1 MVVVATSCLEDRPRP
16 GPPQLSYTLNRT
28 TVQSNNP
35 PTPPDT
41 LSGTV
46 LAEDSDGLDSV
57 WVTVDSA
64 VAGEDGRFNRVFS
77 GPFRFLIGPG
87 KTVGTVL
94 PVQIRARDI
103 VGFEVVRDTH
113 VVVVQ

>member
-1 MVVVATSCLEDRPRP
+1 SCLEERPRP
-16 GPPQLSYTLNRT
+16 GPPLLTFTLEKT

-46 LAEDSDGLDSV
+46 RAEDTDGLDSV

-64 VAGEDGRFNRVFS
+64 VAGEDGGFDRVFS
-77 GPFRFLIGPG
+77 APFRFLIGAG
-87 KTVGTVL
+87 KTPGTVL
-94 PVQIRARDI
+94 SVQLRARDI
-103 VGFEVVRDTH
+103 AGFQVIRDTSVT
-113 VVVVQ
+113 VVP

>member
-1 MVVVATSCLEDRPRP
+1 MH
-16 GPPQLSYTLNRT
+16 
-28 TVQSNNP
+28 SNNP

-46 LAEDSDGLDSV
+46 RAEDTDGLDSV

-64 VAGEDGRFNRVFS
+64 VAGEDGGFDAVFS
-77 GPFRFLIGPG
+77 APFRFLIGPG
-87 KTVGTVL
+87 KTPGTVL
-94 PVQIRARDI
+94 PVQVRARDI
-103 VGFEVVRDTH
+103 AGFQVARDTF

>member
-1 MVVVATSCLEDRPRP
+1 VH
-16 GPPQLSYTLNRT
+16 
-28 TVQSNNP
+28 SNNP

-46 LAEDSDGLDSV
+46 RAEDTDGLDSV

-64 VAGEDGRFNRVFS
+64 VAGEDGGFDAVFS
-77 GPFRFLIGPG
+77 APFRFLIGPG
-87 KTVGTVL
+87 KTPGSVL

-103 VGFEVVRDTH
+103 AGFQVARDTF

>member
-1 MVVVATSCLEDRPRP
+1 MVAASCLEERPRP
-16 GPPQLSYTLNRT
+16 GPPQITFTLNRT

-46 LAEDSDGLDSV
+46 RAEDTDGLDSV

-64 VAGEDGRFNRVFS
+64 VAGEDGGFDRVFS
-77 GPFRFLIGPG
+77 TTFRFLIGPG
-87 KTVGTVL
+87 KTPGTIL

-103 VGFEVVRDTH
+103 AGFQVARDTN

>member
-1 MVVVATSCLEDRPRP
+1 MVSASCLEERPRP
-16 GPPQLSYTLNRT
+16 GPPLLTFTLEKT
-28 TVQSNNP
+28 TVRSNNP

-46 LAEDSDGLDSV
+46 RAEDTDGLDSV

-64 VAGEDGRFNRVFS
+64 VAGEDGRFDRVFS
-77 GPFRFLIGPG
+77 APFRFLIGAG
-87 KTVGTVL
+87 KTPGTVL

-103 VGFEVVRDTH
+103 AGFQVIRDTSVT
-113 VVVVQ
+113 VVP

>member
-1 MVVVATSCLEDRPRP
+1 MF
-16 GPPQLSYTLNRT
+16 TLDKT
-28 TVQSNNP
+28 QVFSNNP

-46 LAEDSDGLDSV
+46 RAEDTDGLDSV
-57 WVTVDSA
+57 WVMVDSA
-64 VAGEDGRFNRVFS
+64 VAGEDGGFDRVFS
-77 GPFRFLIGPG
+77 APFRFLIGPG
-87 KTVGTVL
+87 KTPGTVL

-103 VGFEVVRDTH
+103 AGFQVARDTY

>member
-1 MVVVATSCLEDRPRP
+1 MVAASCIEERPRP
-16 GPPQLSYTLNRT
+16 GPPLITLTLNRT

-46 LAEDSDGLDSV
+46 RAEDTDGLDSV
-57 WVTVDSA
+57 WVSVDSA
-64 VAGEDGRFNRVFS
+64 VAGEDGGFDRVFS
-77 GPFRFLIGPG
+77 TTFRFLIGPG
-87 KTVGTVL
+87 KTPGTIL

-103 VGFEVVRDTH
+103 AGFQVARDTN